1 MTLANRVS
9 AFFLVALAIALVS
22 YSAVFYFLMRDYL
35 YEDFDQELHGALHT
49 LSASVEIEKD
59 DAKWHPAEHGIDL
72 NQRNLNDVIWIV
84 CDERNQVIDRSPRIR
99 RTDPE
104 YQLLSNYARRAKPGV
119 AHPGT
124 LGTWRVLQKEMAA
137 PEPKPIAE
145 REPHEYASVRITVAR
160 SQAELVRALRRVAL
174 LVCVLPAAVW
184 LIAAAG
190 GRWFVRHALHPVRG
204 MADRAR
210 SMTHADFGLRL
221 PIGRSQDELADLGVA
236 FNQLLDQLQ
245 SAFDRQRRFTG
256 DAAHQLRN
264 PLAVLQGQLDVA
276 RRRPRTTEEYER
288 TLDVLI
294 AQTTELRQIVES
306 LLFLARSEGDAA
318 VVHDERI
325 ALDEWLP
332 QFLTRFNDHPRRND
346 IVLKRVDSTCISAS
360 MPLLGQLLDNLLNNA
375 LKYSAAGTPIELRL
389 TRENGHVTI
398 AVKDHGIGI
407 SAQDRASIF
416 EPFFRSDEA
425 RRAGHPG
432 TGLGL
437 SVAARIA
444 AVLNAEL
451 QCDSTPGE
459 GSTFSVVFRAAPAD
473 DAKIQQF
480 SPIAAV

>member
-1 MTLANRVS
+1 MTLVSRVS
-9 AFFLVALAIALVS
+9 AFFLVALAVALAS
-22 YSAVFYFLMRDYL
+22 YSAVFYYLMRDYL
-35 YEDFDQELHGALHT
+35 YERFDEELHSALHI

-72 NQRNLNDVIWIV
+72 KQRTLSDVLWIV
-84 CDERNQVIDRSPRIR
+84 TDERNQVIDRSPRIQ

-104 YQLLSNYARRAKPGV
+104 YQPLVRYARQAPRAV
-119 AHPGT
+119 RPGT
-124 LGTWRVLQKEMAA
+124 IGPWRVIQKEMAA
-137 PEPKPIAE
+137 PAPKPLAE
-145 REPHEYASVRITVAR
+145 REPHEYASVRVTVAR
-160 SQAELVRALRRVAL
+160 SQAELILAMRRVAL
-174 LVCVLPAAVW
+174 LACVLPATVW

-190 GRWFVRHALHPVRG
+190 GRWFVRHALRPVRG
-204 MADRAR
+204 MADSAR

-221 PIGRSQDELADLGVA
+221 PIGPSQDELADLGVA

-245 SAFDRQRRFTG
+245 AAFDRQRRFTG

-276 RRRPRTTEEYER
+276 RRRRRTTEEYER

-294 AQTTELRQIVES
+294 AQTAELRQIVES

-318 VVHDERI
+318 VAHVERI

-332 QFLTRFNDHPRRND
+332 QFLSRYNDHPRRND
-346 IVLKRVDSTCISAS
+346 LVYKGADAAYISTSV
-360 MPLLGQLLDNLLNNA
+360 PLLSQLIDNLLSNA
-375 LKYSAAGTPIELRL
+375 FKYSAAGTPVELRV
-389 TRENGHVTI
+389 TRENGQVVL
-398 AVKDHGIGI
+398 AVKDHGIGVT
-407 SAQDRASIF
+407 AHDRTSIF
-416 EPFFRSDEA
+416 EPFFRSEEA
-425 RRAGHPG
+425 RRAGYPG

-459 GSTFSVVFRAAPAD
+459 GSIFSVVFLAAQAD
-473 DAKIQQF
+473 NAKAQQLA
-480 SPIAAV
+480 SVAAV